1 MADQAAEKSLQATP
15 RKLQQARDKG
25 RVPRS
30 QELSAVTSLL
40 TLIAALSLLSSFLL
54 NRLSTAITEGLM
66 GQTAVFASHQA
77 FVQFFNETIMEV
89 LALSFPFMSLLMVA
103 GIGGTLLLGGLAFSM
118 ESLRFRPEAIN
129 PAENMKNL
137 GMLRSVVKLG
147 LSILKIGAVS
157 LIVWLYLRD
166 RMGDLALLR
175 WTSTGEMLSQIG
187 RLILGLCLRVAV
199 ALIAIALLDALYQ
212 HWKFMQDM
220 RMSFQEV
227 KQEHKDTEGS
237 PEVRGRIRR
246 IRAQMLQEAMRDA
259 VPKADV
265 VLVNPTHYAVAL
277 KYDPATMAAPVLL
290 AKGVDHKA
298 EVIRE
303 IARAYGVPVMRR
315 PELTRTIHGTVD
327 VGKTVPEGLYMAVA
341 EVLAVIY
348 RLRQQKAKR

>member
-1 MADQAAEKSLQATP
+1 VPDEAAERSLQATP

-30 QELSAVTSLL
+30 QELSSIASLL
-40 TLIAALSLLSSFLL
+40 TLIAALAFLTSFLL
-54 NRLSTAITEGLM
+54 NRFSMAITDGLM
-66 GQTAVFASHQA
+66 GKTSVFASQQA
-77 FVQFFNETIMEV
+77 FIQFFNETLMETMV
-89 LALSFPFMSLLMVA
+89 LSAPFMGLLMVA
-103 GIGGTLLLGGLAFSM
+103 GIAGTLLLGGMAFSA

-129 PAENMKNL
+129 PVENVRNL
-137 GMLRSVVKLG
+137 ITLRSLVTLVI
-147 LSILKIGAVS
+147 SVLKMGAVS

-166 RMGDLALLR
+166 RMESLAVLR
-175 WTSTGEMLSQIG
+175 WASTPEFLAQVG
-187 RLILGLCLRVAV
+187 RLILGLCTRIAV
-199 ALIAIALLDALYQ
+199 ALIAIALIDALYQ

-220 RMSFQEV
+220 RMSVQEA

-237 PEVRGRIRR
+237 PEVRSRIRR
-246 IRAQMLQEAMRDA
+246 IRAQMLQEMLRDA

-290 AKGVDHKA
+290 AKGVEHKA
-298 EVIRE
+298 QIIRE
-303 IARAYGVPVMRR
+303 IARAYGIPVMRR
-315 PELTRTIHGTVD
+315 PELTRTIYGTVD